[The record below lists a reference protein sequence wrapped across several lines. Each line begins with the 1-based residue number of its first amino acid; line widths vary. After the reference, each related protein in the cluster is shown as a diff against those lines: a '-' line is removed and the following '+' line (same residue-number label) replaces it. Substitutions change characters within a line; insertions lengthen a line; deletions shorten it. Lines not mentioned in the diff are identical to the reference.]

1 MHLTSVTARRALLRS
16 RHLGLRRFST
26 PSYDIFKKLK
36 DSTDGDG
43 ASEQSPAGSAR
54 KPSDRVIRLVDEILN
69 LTLIESAD
77 LCDLCQERLAGPNFN
92 AGFIPGRTP
101 FPHPHTFFSG
111 AGMMPGGFAPYGA
124 APPASAAPAAQAA
137 APTEESAPTAEASQ
151 PPKPAQKATGTLT
164 LVGFDA
170 AKKIALIKLVR
181 TITGLG
187 LRESKELVE
196 SAPRQLKKDLPME
209 EVQKLAGE
217 LEAAGGTIK
226 ID

>member
-1 MHLTSVTARRALLRS
+1 MHLRS
-16 RHLGLRRFST
+16 LVFSPAVHPAILPYIRRFTT

-36 DSTDGDG
+36 DSSDGGDSSSQS
-43 ASEQSPAGSAR
+43 ASAGRR

-77 LCDLCQERLAGPNFN
+77 LCDLCQERLAGPNVN
-92 AGFIPGRTP
+92 GGFIPGRSP

-111 AGMMPGGFAPYGA
+111 VGMMPERLSPMGVMPQPVA
-124 APPASAAPAAQAA
+124 ATVETAEPPPAETPQ
-137 APTEESAPTAEASQ
+137 PT
-151 PPKPAQKATGTLT
+151 KPAQKSTGTLT

-170 AKKIALIKLVR
+170 TKKIALIKLVR

-196 SAPRQLKKDLPME
+196 SAPRQLKKDLPLE
-209 EVQKLAGE
+209 EVQKLAQD
-217 LEAAGGTIK
+217 LEAAGATIK